1 MVLVISPKILTVATA
16 QIQQGKKF
24 TLEEVVEF
32 TDLIAEKL
40 NSAIDKVDDVNHKT
54 HVLSV
59 NASIEAARAGTYGRP
74 FGIVAT
80 NMSELS
86 EETSKITDNMRKD
99 TKEIINVGNMI
110 KTQSKEFR
118 GNRLTDLALMNID
131 LIDRNLYERT
141 ADVRWWATDAS
152 VIGALTQKSTE
163 ACDVAS
169 KRLGVILQAYTVY
182 YDLVIADANGNI
194 IANGNPDKY
203 PSRGINVSDSRWFV
217 SAMNTKNSGQFGFE
231 SVHRSGLVSGN
242 LSLIYS
248 AAVRENGDPRGQI
261 IGVLGVVFK
270 WESLAQTVIA
280 HTPISEDEKKN
291 TRICIVDDA
300 GLILADSDGKM
311 LRESLD
317 FDQKTSLLSEK
328 KNHIFVEY
336 CGLNCCI
343 AHALS
348 PGFEGYSTGWHSVII
363 QKLGTAKKAKLVK

>member
-1 MVLVISPKILTVATA
+1 MSTT
-16 QIQQGKKF
+16 QTQQEKKF

-40 NSAIDKVDDVNHKT
+40 NVAIDKVNDVNHKT

-86 EETSKITDNMRKD
+86 ETTSKITDTMKND
-99 TKEIINVGNMI
+99 TKEIIKVGNLI

-118 GNRLTDLALMNID
+118 GNRLSNMALVNID

-141 ADVRWWATDAS
+141 ADVRWWATDPS
-152 VIGALTQKSTE
+152 VVGALSSKTQDSY
-163 ACDVAS
+163 DFAS

-182 YDLVIADANGNI
+182 YDLVIADVNGNI
-194 IANGNPDKY
+194 VANGNPEKF
-203 PSRGINVSDSRWFV
+203 PSRGTNVSDSRWFV
-217 SAMNTKNSGQFGFE
+217 SAMNTKNSSQYGFE
-231 SVHRSGLVSGN
+231 SVHRSGLVSNN
-242 LSLIYS
+242 LCLIYS
-248 AAVRENGDPRGQI
+248 AAIRENGDSKGNI
-261 IGVLGVVFK
+261 IGVLGVIFK
-270 WESLAQTVIA
+270 WESLSQTVIE
-280 HTPISEDEKKN
+280 HTPISDDEKKN
-291 TRICIVDDA
+291 TRICIVDDS
-300 GLILADSDGKM
+300 GLILADSEGKM

-317 FDQKTSLLSEK
+317 FDQKTSLFNEK
-328 KNHIFVEY
+328 QNHIFIEY
-336 CGLNCCI
+336 LGLNCCI

>member
-1 MVLVISPKILTVATA
+1 MATT

-86 EETSKITDNMRKD
+86 EETSKITDNMRRD

-118 GNRLTDLALMNID
+118 GNRLTDLALVNID

-141 ADVRWWATDAS
+141 ADVRWWATDTN
-152 VIGALTQKSTE
+152 VIDALAKNNQESR
-163 ACDVAS
+163 DIAS

-182 YDLVIADANGNI
+182 YDLVIADVNGNI
-194 IANGNPDKY
+194 IVNGNPDKFQ
-203 PSRGINVSDSRWFV
+203 SCGVNVSDSRWFV

-231 SVHRSGLVSGN
+231 SVHRSNLVSNN
-242 LSLIYS
+242 LCLIYS
-248 AAVRENGDPRGQI
+248 AAVRENGDPKGQI
-261 IGVLGVVFK
+261 IGVLGVIFK

-280 HTPISEDEKKN
+280 HTPISDDEKKN
-291 TRICIVDDA
+291 TRICIVDDS

-328 KNHIFVEY
+328 KNYIFVEY
-336 CGLNCCI
+336 CGLNSCI

-348 PGFEGYSTGWHSVII
+348 PGFEGYSTGWHSIII